1 MPDRE
6 QKSMVGCFLWSGLG
20 VILLYASVVFFGVG
34 ARVLAILPAWVGVVK
49 QIEAE
54 EVIHFDTPGTTEA
67 TFHEGPHMII
77 SQYRFAA
84 HHFEIVSVDSNQ
96 LVPIEKETHE
106 IKYELEQLGG
116 YLVYHF
122 NIPQDGR
129 YRITEEVVKDNT
141 VQIAPNYSV
150 RNQIAIFLFYGVLVG
165 GIVLFVWLWRRPKIK
180 AEIAERKTS
189 AQTKAA
195 KWDALTNAPENGQNE

>member
-1 MPDRE
+1 MPDKE
-6 QKSMVGCFLWSGLG
+6 QKSMVGGLFWSGVG
-20 VILLYASVVFFGVG
+20 VILLYVFVVFFGVG

-49 QIEAE
+49 QIKAE
-54 EVIHFDTPGTTEA
+54 DIIHFDTPGTTEA
-67 TFHEGPHMII
+67 TFNEGPHMII
-77 SQYRFAA
+77 SQYPFAA
-84 HHFEIVSVDSNQ
+84 HHFEIVSVDSDQ
-96 LVPIEKETHE
+96 LVSVSEETRE
-106 IKYELEQLGG
+106 IIYELEQLDG

-122 NIPQDGR
+122 DVPQDGR

-165 GIVLFVWLWRRPKIK
+165 GIVLFVWLWRRPKVK

-195 KWDALTNAPENGQNE
+195 KWDALTNSPENGQNE